1 LTKRTVLFDLDDTLV
16 AFAAVREASWLQ
28 VCHEYHLE
36 NRKTSALKTYEN
48 IRKHNDR
55 YWSDEKNHREGRL
68 AIETARRQVVSAAFN
83 ELGRPLKD
91 AHILAD
97 RFSIVRLEKMYVL
110 PGVEHTL
117 QALLDRHYEMAL
129 ITNGDC
135 DTQRKKI
142 KRFAIAKYFKHVL
155 IEEEIGFGKPDQ
167 RIYLEALS
175 YFGISPEESWM
186 VGDNLN
192 LDIAAPQSLGIRGIW
207 YDSKGIG
214 LPPTAPAVPFRI
226 IRITTDLLE
235 ILK

>member
-1 LTKRTVLFDLDDTLV
+1 MTKRTVLFDLDDTLV

-28 VCHEYHLE
+28 VCHEYHRG
-36 NRKTSALKTYEN
+36 NRKISVLKTYEN

-55 YWSDEKNHREGRL
+55 YWSDEKNYREGRL
-68 AIETARRQVVSAAFN
+68 AIEAARRQVVSAAFN
-83 ELGRPLKD
+83 ELGLPSKD

-97 RFSIVRLEKMYVL
+97 RFSIVRLENMYVL

-117 QALLDRHYEMAL
+117 QALLDRHYRMAL

-142 KRFAIAKYFKHVL
+142 KRLAIAKYFKHVL

-175 YFGISPEESWM
+175 YFGVSPEESWM
-186 VGDNLN
+186 VGDNLS

-207 YDSKGIG
+207 YDSKGTG

-226 IRITTDLLE
+226 IRMTTDLLE